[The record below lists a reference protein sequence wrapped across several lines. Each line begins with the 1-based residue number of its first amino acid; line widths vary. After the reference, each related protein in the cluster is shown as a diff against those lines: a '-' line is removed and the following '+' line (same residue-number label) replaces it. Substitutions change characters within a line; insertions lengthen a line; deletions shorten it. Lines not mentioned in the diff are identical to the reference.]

1 MQGSRAPGSAEGV
14 HDVEASRGQALPKA
28 LHHEVPAL
36 RGQAC
41 MPSAPS
47 LGIEWRS
54 RTAEQH
60 LSPHAV
66 QNNANQTP
74 EVPLN
79 VFATFR

>member
-1 MQGSRAPGSAEGV
+1 MQESRAPSSAEGV
-14 HDVEASRGQALPKA
+14 HNVETCRRQALPQA

-47 LGIEWRS
+47 LGCEWRS
-54 RTAEQH
+54 RTGVQH

-66 QNNANQTP
+66 QAMRAYGRSY
-74 EVPLN
+74 
-79 VFATFR
+79 F